1 MNFQL
6 YLLTQTQMLVTD
18 FYVEESIAEYQPIEE
33 KQNVEITS
41 HHTLAPKV
49 TIQLSD
55 LFNTYKPV
63 QPMKLFK
70 CEYCLK
76 LYRNEHNL
84 NVHRETCRK

>member
-1 MNFQL
+1 
-6 YLLTQTQMLVTD
+6 MLFTD
-18 FYVEESIAEYQPIEE
+18 FYVTETVTEYQPIENKE
-33 KQNVEITS
+33 IVENTTQHTS
-41 HHTLAPKV
+41 APRV

-55 LFNTYKPV
+55 LFNTYKAV

-84 NVHRETCRK
+84 NIHRETCRK